1 MGRDFFARHNW
12 VVTTY
17 DENDDIKESYIIE
30 NRTHKEAAKEAMSS
44 PEVQASDDW
53 TLMPRKAE
61 L

>member
-1 MGRDFFARHNW
+1 
-12 VVTTY
+12 
-17 DENDDIKESYIIE
+17 IIE
-30 NRTHKEAAKEAMSS
+30 NRTHKEAAREAMSS